1 MASLRK
7 KPNSRFWIACFTDHE
22 GRQRQRST
30 GTADRTEA
38 MRAALNYEEVHS
50 RKMTEQ
56 QIRRVLNDI
65 SENLNGRRFAT
76 AGVSEYLARWLARK
90 QGETT
95 ESTLTRYQ
103 EVVRRFE
110 SFLGPKRSAQ
120 DVSRLDVSDFA
131 KFRDEL
137 AKTVTAGT
145 TNLCIKIMSSAM
157 KAAWREGLIGDNPAA
172 KIERLKPRRKDVDR
186 RRPFTLKELKTLLEA
201 ANTEWQGIILCGIY
215 TGQRLGDIVRLC
227 WRDVDLHRREIRFQ
241 TQKTGRVVM
250 LPLAKPL
257 HSHFLSLPSADDPNA
272 PVFPEAFAVVTKEGR
287 VNNLSNAFYD
297 LLVTARLADER
308 SAAKQREGDGRAVRR
323 QQNELV
329 FHSLRHTATSLFK
342 NAGVSDSVVMDIIG
356 HDSKAVS
363 RHYTHIDDD
372 AKRRAFAMLP
382 DIMAKP
388 AKGRKRKG
396 SRA

>member
-1 MASLRK
+1 MK
-7 KPNSRFWIACFTDHE
+7 IALQF
-22 GRQRQRST
+22 
-30 GTADRTEA
+30 
-38 MRAALNYEEVHS
+38 EEVYR
-50 RKMTEQ
+50 RKMTELQ
-56 QIRRVLNDI
+56 VRRVLNDI

-76 AGVSEYLARWLARK
+76 AGVSDFFARWLARK

-95 ESTLTRYQ
+95 ESTLVRYQ

-110 SFLGPKRSAQ
+110 SFLGPQRCAQ
-120 DVSRLDVSDFA
+120 DVSRLDVADFA
-131 KFRDEL
+131 KFRDEA

-145 TNLCIKIMSSAM
+145 ANLCIRILSAAM

-172 KIERLKPRRKDVDR
+172 KVERLKPKRQELRR
-186 RRPFTLKELKTLLEA
+186 RRPFTEAELLALLRV
-201 ANTEWQGIILCGIY
+201 ANAEWKGIILTGIY

-227 WRDVDLHRREIRFQ
+227 WRDVDLHRREIRFH
-241 TQKTGRVVM
+241 TQKTDRDVM

-257 HSHFLSLPSADDPNA
+257 HAHFLSLPSADDPKA
-272 PVFPEAFAVVTKEGR
+272 PVFPEAFAVVAKEGR
-287 VNNLSNAFYD
+287 VNNLSNVFYG
-297 LLVTARLADER
+297 LLVTAGLADER

-356 HDSKAVS
+356 HDSEAVS
-363 RHYTHIDDD
+363 RNYTHIDDD
-372 AKRRAFAMLP
+372 AKRRAFAKLP
-382 DIMAKP
+382 DIMATP
-388 AKGRKRKG
+388 AKGRNGKG